1 MPGGVNRSMFELG
14 HTSTY
19 KKIQT
24 TLVTY
29 KNITKVWW
37 ILYGFRQYITK
48 SSKGK
53 IIIIKTK
60 SCKKEQKK
68 KTSCI
73 FNIPSMQYNVKI
85 RFIPWTGTCWILVL
99 RLTGTT
105 KNSDK
110 NIAKFWQILYD
121 FRQGITILIFNH
133 QQNTK

>member
-68 KTSCI
+68 N
-73 FNIPSMQYNVKI
+73 FLYFQYTI
-85 RFIPWTGTCWILVL
+85 HAIQC
-99 RLTGTT
+99 
-105 KNSDK
+105 KNT
-110 NIAKFWQILYD
+110 LYTLNRNMLD
-121 FRQGITILIFNH
+121 PGHAVNRNYKKFRQEYCKVLANIVWFQARHHYSHI
-133 QQNTK
+133 